1 MGMVDI
7 LKTLFVELDMKLKAK
22 VISRRG
28 LNPARITWPGG
39 GVVYWSRPT
48 GPKATATINRGR
60 KFGQGDLEKVTFLG
74 KNTFLRH

>member
-39 GVVYWSRPT
+39 GGGLYIGR
-48 GPKATATINRGR
+48 GLQGR
-60 KFGQGDLEKVTFLG
+60 KQLRQSTEAEKSARGTS
-74 KNTFLRH
+74 RR